1 MGWHVVGNT
10 AGMGHRRTGARSLLR
25 RLAAALSLSLACAC
39 SGPKVVEPQYFDPQ
53 GTVYVSSEFSE
64 QQAEVVIGAIH
75 AWRDATSGEVD
86 LHVKIGDG
94 APLIRPA
101 TQRDGLIAEFTPS
114 DPPQIVV
121 DTGKAELAW
130 ELRNTMLHE
139 LGHALGLK
147 HIERVES
154 VMFPF
159 ANSVQEL
166 DPWTLQAWARLNA
179 HAEAVTPT
187 P

>member
-1 MGWHVVGNT
+1 M
-10 AGMGHRRTGARSLLR
+10 LKQ
-25 RLAAALSLSLACAC
+25 LAAALVLSLLCAC
-39 SGPKVVEPQYFDPQ
+39 SGPRVAAPQYFDPQ

-75 AWRDATSGEVD
+75 AWRDATAGEVD
-86 LHVKIGDG
+86 LHVKVGDG
-94 APLIRPA
+94 TPLIRPA

-166 DPWTLQAWARLNA
+166 DPWTLEAWARLNA
-179 HAEAVTPT
+179 PHAEATNPA